1 MEEKC
6 LQIRIFDQHSGYRTI
21 FENLGIVGIIIVLRH
36 CREYYQINMCSKF
49 VFWELKWQNLI
60 N

>member
-21 FENLGIVGIIIVLRH
+21 FENLGIVGIIKVLRL
-36 CREYYQINMCSKF
+36 CREYYQIIMCSKF
-49 VFWELKWQNLI
+49 VFWE
-60 N
+60 